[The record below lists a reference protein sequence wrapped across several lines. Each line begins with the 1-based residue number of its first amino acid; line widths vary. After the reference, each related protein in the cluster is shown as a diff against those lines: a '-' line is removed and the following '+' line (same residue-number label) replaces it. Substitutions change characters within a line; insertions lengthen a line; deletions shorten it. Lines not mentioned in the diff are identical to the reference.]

1 MPLTFNVVLES
12 YRSADSLR
20 ATLRPSTRFESSAF
34 RKSRTSWRRACR
46 NPRFRFRRNSVNCA
60 KSVR

>member
-20 ATLRPSTRFESSAF
+20 RYIRILKYAFSFGADVENSGPSFA
-34 RKSRTSWRRACR
+34 A
-46 NPRFRFRRNSVNCA
+46 
-60 KSVR
+60 